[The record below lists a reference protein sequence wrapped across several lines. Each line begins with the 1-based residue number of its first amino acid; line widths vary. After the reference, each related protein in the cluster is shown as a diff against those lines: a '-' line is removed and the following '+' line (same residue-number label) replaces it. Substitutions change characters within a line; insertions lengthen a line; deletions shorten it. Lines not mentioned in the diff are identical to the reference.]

1 MRKQNDFDGTRT
13 LRIYD
18 TKLIDRLNRHY
29 ADSGT
34 RYENKNHLL
43 CELIETG
50 LNRREYEDGLMDK
63 LTTADA
69 GVDARLDWLGVRM
82 ENLERYVL
90 TRFDEIYTTVMLNQ
104 KLLNALYFIAES
116 EVMGLT
122 VTEQDLD
129 SGLCDYL
136 PIRFSQLKREM
147 ESGDVAHE

>member
-1 MRKQNDFDGTRT
+1 MGKQNNFDGTRT

-43 CELIETG
+43 NELIETG

-63 LTTADA
+63 LAATDA
-69 GVDARLDWLGVRM
+69 NVGARLDWFGVRM

-104 KLLNALYFIAES
+104 KLLNALYYIAES
-116 EVMGLT
+116 EIAGLT
-122 VTEQDLD
+122 VTEQDLEG
-129 SGLCDYL
+129 GLCDFL
-136 PIRFSQLKREM
+136 PTRLSILKRDM
-147 ESGDVAHE
+147 ESGDVSHE